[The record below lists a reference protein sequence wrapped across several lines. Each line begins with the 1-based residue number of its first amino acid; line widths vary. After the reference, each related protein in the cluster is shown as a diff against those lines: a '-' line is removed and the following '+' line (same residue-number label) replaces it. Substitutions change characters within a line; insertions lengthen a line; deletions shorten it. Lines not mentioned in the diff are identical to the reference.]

1 MSESTTTTAISQL
14 KFPFSLKED
23 QIDAVNA
30 WIDND
35 CRGTIVYST
44 GTGKTEI
51 AFECAKRVASRYS
64 STTTTTTTT
73 TTTNTTTTTTT
84 TTTNTTFNILL
95 MVPRI
100 ILIEQNIRR
109 LVAYGIPND
118 KIGAYFGER
127 KQIREITICTYQSII
142 RNLDI
147 IRRSNMVIFDEIH
160 LIRDT
165 AKIFSKIFDV
175 VIEDHKKAILGLTA
189 TLDEKDLYKY
199 NTILTLLPPVKRYPI
214 KNAVDDKRLAKP
226 IVIPLK
232 VNLTEKEQNDY
243 DTYSTKIKKIS
254 NRFKKYDAE
263 SMTGLLRKGGFVS
276 GMAKAWFLNI
286 RKRKLLLSCAE
297 NKLLSALNLITKKF
311 PNEKIMIFSE
321 TIDSISKLK
330 DMLELEGT
338 KAMIID
344 SNTNSRK
351 RQSIMNQWGR
361 EFYPLLSVHTLE
373 IGFDIPQV
381 RIEIILATTS
391 NMNQVIQ
398 RIGRVIR
405 KQEGKDLA
413 LIYVIYVSD
422 TKDDKIHDIFKKA
435 ITTTSTKS
443 LQEYG
448 GGGGKEEEEEEE
460 NRNNKIEIQKGL
472 LKNNN
477 GNLKRLKEVESKR
490 LEKAYNIIE
499 STLYEPMIVELQEE
513 KQDSD
518 KGVENQKIGTRKL
531 YRVKSSIK
539 EKTKYY
545 DVDIENKTCTCPD
558 FKFKLNK
565 CKHIAATELFLF

>member
-1 MSESTTTTAISQL
+1 MSDSTTAISQL

-35 CRGTIVYST
+35 FRGTIVYST

-51 AFECAKRVASRYS
+51 AFECAKRVAGRYSSSS
-64 STTTTTTTT
+64 STTTTTSTL
-73 TTTNTTTTTTT
+73 NV
-84 TTTNTTFNILL
+84 LL

-109 LVAYGIPND
+109 LVSYGIPKD

-189 TLDEKDLYKY
+189 TLDEKDLSKY

-214 KNAVDDKRLAKP
+214 KNAVNDKRLAKP

-321 TIDSISKLK
+321 TIDSISKLR

-351 RQSIMNQWGR
+351 RQSILNQWGR

-381 RIEIILATTS
+381 RIEVILATTS

-422 TKDDKIHDIFKKA
+422 TKDDKIHDIVKKA
-435 ITTTSTKS
+435 ITTTSTTPKG
-443 LQEYG
+443 LQEY
-448 GGGGKEEEEEEE
+448 EEDEDEE
-460 NRNNKIEIQKGL
+460 NRNKKIEIQKRL
-472 LKNNN
+472 LNNNN
-477 GNLKRLKEVESKR
+477 GNLKRLKDVERKR

-499 STLYEPMIVELQEE
+499 SILYEPMIVELKEE
-513 KQDSD
+513 KQYSD
-518 KGVENQKIGTRKL
+518 QIEDNSNQRKIRKL
-531 YRVKSSIK
+531 FRVKSSIK
-539 EKTKYY
+539 EKIKYY

-558 FKFKLNK
+558 FKFKLHK
-565 CKHIAATELFLF
+565 CKHIVATELFLY

>member
-1 MSESTTTTAISQL
+1 MSDSITAAISQL

-35 CRGTIVYST
+35 FRGTIVYST

-51 AFECAKRVASRYS
+51 AFECAKRVACAYPSS
-64 STTTTTTTT
+64 STL
-73 TTTNTTTTTTT
+73 
-84 TTTNTTFNILL
+84 NILL

-100 ILIEQNIRR
+100 ILIEQNTRR
-109 LVAYGIPND
+109 LVSYGIPKD
-118 KIGAYFGER
+118 KIGEYFGER

-189 TLDEKDLYKY
+189 TLDEKDLSKY

-214 KNAVDDKRLAKP
+214 KNAVNDKRLAKP

-232 VNLTEKEQNDY
+232 VNLTEKEQKDY

-263 SMTGLLRKGGFVS
+263 SMTLLLRKGGFVS
-276 GMAKAWFLNI
+276 GMAKAWFLNV

-311 PNEKIMIFSE
+311 PNEKIMVFSE
-321 TIDSISKLK
+321 TIDSITKLR

-344 SNTNSRK
+344 SNINSRK
-351 RQSIMNQWGR
+351 RKSILNQWGI

-381 RIEIILATTS
+381 RIEVILVTTS

-422 TKDDKIHDIFKKA
+422 TKDDKIHDIVKKA
-435 ITTTSTKS
+435 ITTSTKS
-443 LQEYG
+443 LQEY
-448 GGGGKEEEEEEE
+448 KKKKNREDEE
-460 NRNNKIEIQKGL
+460 NRNKKIEIQKGIL
-472 LKNNN
+472 NNNN
-477 GNLKRLKEVESKR
+477 GNLKRLKEVERKR

-499 STLYEPMIVELQEE
+499 STLYEPMIVELKEEEEE

-518 KGVENQKIGTRKL
+518 QDEENQNKREIRKL
-531 YRVKSSIK
+531 FRVKSSIK

-545 DVDIENKTCTCPD
+545 DVDIEKKTCTCPD
-558 FKFKLNK
+558 FKFKLHK
-565 CKHIAATELFLF
+565 CKHIVATELFLF

>member
-1 MSESTTTTAISQL
+1 MSDSTTAISQL

-35 CRGTIVYST
+35 FRGTIVYST

-51 AFECAKRVASRYS
+51 AFECAKRVACRYS
-64 STTTTTTTT
+64 SSSTSTL
-73 TTTNTTTTTTT
+73 NV
-84 TTTNTTFNILL
+84 LL

-109 LVAYGIPND
+109 LVSYGIPKD

-189 TLDEKDLYKY
+189 TLDEKDLSKY

-214 KNAVDDKRLAKP
+214 KNAVNDKRLAKP

-243 DTYSTKIKKIS
+243 DTYSAKIKKIS

-321 TIDSISKLK
+321 TIDSISKLR

-351 RQSIMNQWGR
+351 RQSILNQWGR

-381 RIEIILATTS
+381 RIEVILATTS

-422 TKDDKIHDIFKKA
+422 TKDDKIHDIVKKA
-435 ITTTSTKS
+435 ITTTSTTKS
-443 LQEYG
+443 LQKY
-448 GGGGKEEEEEEE
+448 EEEDEDEE
-460 NRNNKIEIQKGL
+460 NKNKKIEIQKRL
-472 LKNNN
+472 LTNNNNN
-477 GNLKRLKEVESKR
+477 GNLKRLKEVERKR

-499 STLYEPMIVELQEE
+499 STLYEPMIVELKEE
-513 KQDSD
+513 KLDSD
-518 KGVENQKIGTRKL
+518 QSKDNPNQTKIRKL
-531 YRVKSSIK
+531 FRVKSSIK

-558 FKFKLNK
+558 FKFKLHK
-565 CKHIAATELFLF
+565 CKHIVATELFLF

>member
-1 MSESTTTTAISQL
+1 MSDSTTAISQL
-14 KFPFSLKED
+14 KFPFSLKAD

-35 CRGTIVYST
+35 YRGTIVYST

-64 STTTTTTTT
+64 SFSSSSTTTM
-73 TTTNTTTTTTT
+73 
-84 TTTNTTFNILL
+84 NILL

-109 LVAYGIPND
+109 LVAYGIPKD

-127 KQIREITICTYQSII
+127 KQIKEITIGTYQSII

-147 IRRSNMVIFDEIH
+147 IRRCNMVIFDEIH

-165 AKIFSKIFDV
+165 AKIFSRIFDV

-189 TLDEKDLYKY
+189 TLDEKDHAKY

-214 KNAVDDKRLAKP
+214 KTAVDDKRLAKP

-232 VNLTEKEQNDY
+232 VNLTEMEQNDY
-243 DTYSTKIKKIS
+243 DTYSAKIKKIS

-321 TIDSISKLK
+321 TINSISKLR

-344 SNTNSRK
+344 SNTNSRE
-351 RQSIMNQWGR
+351 RQSILNQWGR

-405 KQEGKDLA
+405 KQKGKDLA

-422 TKDDKIHDIFKKA
+422 TKDDKIHDIVKKA

-443 LQEYG
+443 LQKYG
-448 GGGGKEEEEEEE
+448 EGEGEE
-460 NRNNKIEIQKGL
+460 NKNKKIEIQKDL
-472 LKNNN
+472 LNNN
-477 GNLKRLKEVESKR
+477 ENLKKLNVESKR

-513 KQDSD
+513 KQYGDQG
-518 KGVENQKIGTRKL
+518 KENQKIETRKL

-539 EKTKYY
+539 EKIKYY

-558 FKFKLNK
+558 FKFKLHK
-565 CKHIAATELFLF
+565 CKHIVATELFLF

>member
-64 STTTTTTTT
+64 SSSSTTTTTTTT
-73 TTTNTTTTTTT
+73 
-84 TTTNTTFNILL
+84 TTFNILL

-232 VNLTEKEQNDY
+232 INLTEKEQNDY

-448 GGGGKEEEEEEE
+448 GGKEEEEEE

>member
-1 MSESTTTTAISQL
+1 MSDSTTAISQL

-35 CRGTIVYST
+35 FRGTIVYST

-51 AFECAKRVASRYS
+51 AFECAKRVACRYS
-64 STTTTTTTT
+64 SSSISTL
-73 TTTNTTTTTTT
+73 NV
-84 TTTNTTFNILL
+84 LL

-109 LVAYGIPND
+109 LVSYGIPKD

-189 TLDEKDLYKY
+189 TLDEKDLSKY

-214 KNAVDDKRLAKP
+214 KNAVNDKRLAKP

-243 DTYSTKIKKIS
+243 DTYSAKIKKIS

-321 TIDSISKLK
+321 TIDSISKLR

-351 RQSIMNQWGR
+351 RQSILNQWGR

-381 RIEIILATTS
+381 RIEVILATTS

-422 TKDDKIHDIFKKA
+422 TKDDKIHDIVKKA
-435 ITTTSTKS
+435 ITTTSTTKS
-443 LQEYG
+443 LQKY
-448 GGGGKEEEEEEE
+448 EEDEDEE
-460 NRNNKIEIQKGL
+460 NRNKKIEIQKRL
-472 LKNNN
+472 LNNNNNNN
-477 GNLKRLKEVESKR
+477 GNLKRLKEVERKR

-499 STLYEPMIVELQEE
+499 STLYEPMIVELKEE
-513 KQDSD
+513 KLDSD
-518 KGVENQKIGTRKL
+518 QSEDNPNQRKIRKL
-531 YRVKSSIK
+531 FRVKSSIK

-558 FKFKLNK
+558 FKFKLHK
-565 CKHIAATELFLF
+565 CKHIVATELFLF

>member
-1 MSESTTTTAISQL
+1 MSESNTAISQL
-14 KFPFSLKED
+14 KFPFLLKED

-51 AFECAKRVASRYS
+51 AFECAKRVASRYHSSSSS
-64 STTTTTTTT
+64 STTLY
-73 TTTNTTTTTTT
+73 
-84 TTTNTTFNILL
+84 ILL

-109 LVAYGIPND
+109 LVAYGILKD

-127 KQIREITICTYQSII
+127 KQIREITIGTYQSII

-175 VIEDHKKAILGLTA
+175 VIEDHKKALLGLTA
-189 TLDEKDLYKY
+189 TLDEKDLSKY

-243 DTYSTKIKKIS
+243 DTYSAKIKRIS

-263 SMTGLLRKGGFVS
+263 SMTRLLRKGGFVS

-321 TIDSISKLK
+321 TIDSITKLR

-351 RQSIMNQWGR
+351 RQLILNQWGR

-422 TKDDKIHDIFKKA
+422 TKDDKIHDLFKKA

-443 LQEYG
+443 LQDYEGG
-448 GGGGKEEEEEEE
+448 GGGGKEEDEGEEK
-460 NRNNKIEIQKGL
+460 NKNKKIEIQKNL
-472 LKNNN
+472 LNNN
-477 GNLKRLKEVESKR
+477 GNLKKLKEVESKR

-513 KQDSD
+513 KQNRDQG
-518 KGVENQKIGTRKL
+518 KGNQKIETRKL

-539 EKTKYY
+539 EKIKYY
-545 DVDIENKTCTCPD
+545 DVDIENMTCTCPD
-558 FKFKLNK
+558 FKFKLHK
-565 CKHIAATELFLF
+565 CKHIVATELFLF

>member
-64 STTTTTTTT
+64 SS
-73 TTTNTTTTTTT
+73 TTTT

-448 GGGGKEEEEEEE
+448 GGGKEEEEEEEE

>member
-1 MSESTTTTAISQL
+1 MSDSTTAISQL

-35 CRGTIVYST
+35 FRGTIVYST

-51 AFECAKRVASRYS
+51 AFECAKRVACRYS
-64 STTTTTTTT
+64 SSSSSISTL
-73 TTTNTTTTTTT
+73 NV
-84 TTTNTTFNILL
+84 LL

-100 ILIEQNIRR
+100 ILIEQDIKR
-109 LVAYGIPND
+109 LVSYGIPKD

-189 TLDEKDLYKY
+189 TLDEKDLSKY

-214 KNAVDDKRLAKP
+214 KNAVNDKRLAKP

-243 DTYSTKIKKIS
+243 DTYSAKIKKIS

-321 TIDSISKLK
+321 TIDSISKLR

-351 RQSIMNQWGR
+351 RQSILNQWGR

-381 RIEIILATTS
+381 RIEVILATTS

-422 TKDDKIHDIFKKA
+422 TKDDKIHDIVKKA
-435 ITTTSTKS
+435 ITTTSTTKS
-443 LQEYG
+443 LQKY
-448 GGGGKEEEEEEE
+448 EEEDEDEE
-460 NRNNKIEIQKGL
+460 NKNKKIEIQKRL
-472 LKNNN
+472 LNNNNNNN
-477 GNLKRLKEVESKR
+477 GNLKRLKEVERKR

-499 STLYEPMIVELQEE
+499 STLYEPMIVELKEE
-513 KQDSD
+513 KLDSD
-518 KGVENQKIGTRKL
+518 QSKDNPNQRKIRKL
-531 YRVKSSIK
+531 FRVKSSIK

-558 FKFKLNK
+558 FKFKLHK
-565 CKHIAATELFLF
+565 CKHIVATELFLF

>member
-1 MSESTTTTAISQL
+1 MSDSTTAISQL

-35 CRGTIVYST
+35 FRGTIVYST

-51 AFECAKRVASRYS
+51 AFECAKRVGCRYYS
-64 STTTTTTTT
+64 SSSSTSSTSSTSSSTSTL
-73 TTTNTTTTTTT
+73 NV
-84 TTTNTTFNILL
+84 LL

-109 LVAYGIPND
+109 LVSYGIPKD

-189 TLDEKDLYKY
+189 TLDEKDLSKY
-199 NTILTLLPPVKRYPI
+199 NTILTLLPPVKRYPL
-214 KNAVDDKRLAKP
+214 KNAVNDKRLAKP

-243 DTYSTKIKKIS
+243 DTYSAKIKKIS

-321 TIDSISKLK
+321 TIDSISKLR

-351 RQSIMNQWGR
+351 RQSILNQWGR

-381 RIEIILATTS
+381 RIEVILATTS

-422 TKDDKIHDIFKKA
+422 TKDDKIHDIVKKA
-435 ITTTSTKS
+435 ITTTSTTKS
-443 LQEYG
+443 LQKY
-448 GGGGKEEEEEEE
+448 EEDEDEE
-460 NRNNKIEIQKGL
+460 NRNKKIEIQKRL
-472 LKNNN
+472 LNNNN
-477 GNLKRLKEVESKR
+477 GNLKRLKEVERKR

-499 STLYEPMIVELQEE
+499 STLYEPMIVELKEE
-513 KQDSD
+513 KLDSD
-518 KGVENQKIGTRKL
+518 QSEDNPNQRKIRKL
-531 YRVKSSIK
+531 FRVKSSIK

-558 FKFKLNK
+558 FKFKLHK
-565 CKHIAATELFLF
+565 CKHIVATELFLF

>member
-51 AFECAKRVASRYS
+51 AFECAKRVVSRYS
-64 STTTTTTTT
+64 S
-73 TTTNTTTTTTT
+73 TTTT

-109 LVAYGIPND
+109 LVAYGIPKE

-127 KQIREITICTYQSII
+127 KEVREITICTYQSLI

-147 IRRSNMVIFDEIH
+147 IRRSNMVIFDEVH

-165 AKIFSKIFDV
+165 AKIFKKIFDV

-189 TLDEKDLYKY
+189 TLDETDLSKY
-199 NTILTLLPPVKRYPI
+199 HTILTLLPPVKRYPI
-214 KNAVDDKRLAKP
+214 RKAVNDKRLAKP

-232 VNLTEKEQNDY
+232 VSLTEKEQNDY
-243 DTYSTKIKKIS
+243 DTYTSKIKKIS

-263 SMTGLLRKGGFVS
+263 SMTLLLRKGGFVS
-276 GMAKAWFLNI
+276 GMAKAWFLNV

-297 NKLLSALNLITKKF
+297 NKLLSAVNLITKKF
-311 PNEKIMIFSE
+311 PYEKIMIFSE
-321 TIDSISKLK
+321 TIDSISKLR
-330 DMLELEGT
+330 DMLESQGT

-344 SNTNSRK
+344 SNISSRK
-351 RQSIMNQWGR
+351 RQEILNQWGR

-448 GGGGKEEEEEEE
+448 GGGGKEGEEEEE

>member
-64 STTTTTTTT
+64 S
-73 TTTNTTTTTTT
+73 TTTTT

-460 NRNNKIEIQKGL
+460 EENRNNKIEIQKGL

>member
-1 MSESTTTTAISQL
+1 
-14 KFPFSLKED
+14 
-23 QIDAVNA
+23 
-30 WIDND
+30 
-35 CRGTIVYST
+35 
-44 GTGKTEI
+44 
-51 AFECAKRVASRYS
+51 
-64 STTTTTTTT
+64 
-73 TTTNTTTTTTT
+73 
-84 TTTNTTFNILL
+84 
-95 MVPRI
+95 
-100 ILIEQNIRR
+100 
-109 LVAYGIPND
+109 
-118 KIGAYFGER
+118 
-127 KQIREITICTYQSII
+127 
-142 RNLDI
+142 
-147 IRRSNMVIFDEIH
+147 MVIFDEIH

-344 SNTNSRK
+344 SKTNSRK

>member
-1 MSESTTTTAISQL
+1 MSDSTAAAISQL

-35 CRGTIVYST
+35 FRGTIVYST

-51 AFECAKRVASRYS
+51 AFECAKRVACAYPSS
-64 STTTTTTTT
+64 STL
-73 TTTNTTTTTTT
+73 
-84 TTTNTTFNILL
+84 NILL

-100 ILIEQNIRR
+100 ILIEQNTRR
-109 LVAYGIPND
+109 LVSYGIPKD
-118 KIGAYFGER
+118 KIGEYFGER

-165 AKIFSKIFDV
+165 AKLFSKIFDV

-189 TLDEKDLYKY
+189 TLDEKDLSKY

-214 KNAVDDKRLAKP
+214 KNAVNDKRLAKP

-232 VNLTEKEQNDY
+232 VNLTEKEQKDY
-243 DTYSTKIKKIS
+243 DTYSTKIKRIS

-263 SMTGLLRKGGFVS
+263 SMTLLLRKGGFVS
-276 GMAKAWFLNI
+276 GMAKAWFLNV

-311 PNEKIMIFSE
+311 PNEKIMVFSE
-321 TIDSISKLK
+321 TIDSITKLRN
-330 DMLELEGT
+330 MLELEGT

-344 SNTNSRK
+344 SNINSRK
-351 RQSIMNQWGR
+351 RKSILNQWGI

-381 RIEIILATTS
+381 RIEVILATTS

-405 KQEGKDLA
+405 KQEGKDVA

-422 TKDDKIHDIFKKA
+422 TKDDKIHDIVKKA
-435 ITTTSTKS
+435 ITTSTKS
-443 LQEYG
+443 LQEYK
-448 GGGGKEEEEEEE
+448 KEEEKQDEDEE
-460 NRNNKIEIQKGL
+460 NRNKKIEIQKGIL
-472 LKNNN
+472 NNNNN
-477 GNLKRLKEVESKR
+477 GNLKRLKEVERKR
-490 LEKAYNIIE
+490 LERAYDIIE
-499 STLYEPMIVELQEE
+499 STLYEPMIVELKEEGEE
-513 KQDSD
+513 KQISD
-518 KGVENQKIGTRKL
+518 QGEENQNKREFRKL
-531 YRVKSSIK
+531 FRVKSSIK
-539 EKTKYY
+539 EKIKYY
-545 DVDIENKTCTCPD
+545 DVDIEKKTCTCPD
-558 FKFKLNK
+558 FKFKLHK
-565 CKHIAATELFLF
+565 CKHIVATELFLF

>member
-1 MSESTTTTAISQL
+1 MSDSTTAISQL

-35 CRGTIVYST
+35 FRGTIVYST

-51 AFECAKRVASRYS
+51 AFECAKRVACRYPSS
-64 STTTTTTTT
+64 STSTL
-73 TTTNTTTTTTT
+73 NV
-84 TTTNTTFNILL
+84 LL

-109 LVAYGIPND
+109 LVSYGIPKD

-189 TLDEKDLYKY
+189 TLDEKDLSKY

-214 KNAVDDKRLAKP
+214 KNAVNDKRLAKP

-243 DTYSTKIKKIS
+243 DTYSAKIKKIS

-321 TIDSISKLK
+321 TIDSISKLR

-351 RQSIMNQWGR
+351 RQSILNQWGR

-381 RIEIILATTS
+381 RIEVILATTS

-422 TKDDKIHDIFKKA
+422 TKDDKIHDIVKKA
-435 ITTTSTKS
+435 ITTTSTTKS
-443 LQEYG
+443 LQKY
-448 GGGGKEEEEEEE
+448 EEDEDEE
-460 NRNNKIEIQKGL
+460 NRNKKIEIQKRL
-472 LKNNN
+472 LNNNN
-477 GNLKRLKEVESKR
+477 GNLKRLKEVERKR

-499 STLYEPMIVELQEE
+499 STLYEPMIVELKEE
-513 KQDSD
+513 KLDSD
-518 KGVENQKIGTRKL
+518 QSEDNPNQRKIRKL
-531 YRVKSSIK
+531 FRVKSSIK
-539 EKTKYY
+539 EKIKYY

-558 FKFKLNK
+558 FKFKLHK
-565 CKHIAATELFLF
+565 CKHIVATELFLY

>member
-1 MSESTTTTAISQL
+1 MHMSESNTAISQL
-14 KFPFSLKED
+14 KFPFLLKDD
-23 QIDAVNA
+23 QIDAVNS

-51 AFECAKRVASRYS
+51 AFECAKRVASRYHSSS
-64 STTTTTTTT
+64 STTTS
-73 TTTNTTTTTTT
+73 
-84 TTTNTTFNILL
+84 NILL
-95 MVPRI
+95 LVPRI

-109 LVAYGIPND
+109 LVAYGIPKD

-127 KQIREITICTYQSII
+127 KQIREITIGTYQSII

-175 VIEDHKKAILGLTA
+175 VIEDHKKSLLGLTA
-189 TLDEKDLYKY
+189 TLDEKDLSKY

-232 VNLTEKEQNDY
+232 VNLTEKEQNNY
-243 DTYSTKIKKIS
+243 DTYSAKIKRIS

-263 SMTGLLRKGGFVS
+263 SMTKLLRKGGFVS

-321 TIDSISKLK
+321 TIDSISKLR

-351 RQSIMNQWGR
+351 RQLILNQWGR

-422 TKDDKIHDIFKKA
+422 TKDDKIHDLFKKA

-443 LQEYG
+443 LQEYEGG
-448 GGGGKEEEEEEE
+448 GGGGKEEDKGEEK
-460 NRNNKIEIQKGL
+460 NKNKKIEIQKNL
-472 LKNNN
+472 LNNN
-477 GNLKRLKEVESKR
+477 GNLKKLKEVESKR

-513 KQDSD
+513 KQNSD
-518 KGVENQKIGTRKL
+518 QGKENQKIETRKL
-531 YRVKSSIK
+531 YRVKSSLK
-539 EKTKYY
+539 EKIKYY
-545 DVDIENKTCTCPD
+545 DVDIENMTCTCPD
-558 FKFKLNK
+558 FKFKLHK
-565 CKHIAATELFLF
+565 CKHIVATELFLF

>member
-64 STTTTTTTT
+64 S
-73 TTTNTTTTTTT
+73 TTTT

>member
-1 MSESTTTTAISQL
+1 MSDSTTAISQL

-35 CRGTIVYST
+35 FRGTIVYST

-51 AFECAKRVASRYS
+51 AFECAKRVACRYS
-64 STTTTTTTT
+64 SSSSISTL
-73 TTTNTTTTTTT
+73 NV
-84 TTTNTTFNILL
+84 LL

-100 ILIEQNIRR
+100 ILIEQNIKR
-109 LVAYGIPND
+109 LVSYGIPKD

-189 TLDEKDLYKY
+189 TLDEKDLSKY

-214 KNAVDDKRLAKP
+214 KNAVNDKRLAKP

-243 DTYSTKIKKIS
+243 DTYSAKIKKIS

-321 TIDSISKLK
+321 TIDSISKLR

-351 RQSIMNQWGR
+351 RQSILNQWGR

-381 RIEIILATTS
+381 RIEVILATTS

-422 TKDDKIHDIFKKA
+422 TKDDKIHDIVKKA
-435 ITTTSTKS
+435 ITTTSTTKS
-443 LQEYG
+443 LQKY
-448 GGGGKEEEEEEE
+448 EEEDEDEE
-460 NRNNKIEIQKGL
+460 NKNKKIEIQKRL
-472 LKNNN
+472 LNNNNNNN
-477 GNLKRLKEVESKR
+477 GNLKRLKEVERKR

-499 STLYEPMIVELQEE
+499 STLYEPMIVELKEE
-513 KQDSD
+513 ILDSD
-518 KGVENQKIGTRKL
+518 QSKDNPNQRKIRKL
-531 YRVKSSIK
+531 FRVKSSIK

-558 FKFKLNK
+558 FKFKLHK
-565 CKHIAATELFLF
+565 CKHIVATELFLF

>member
-1 MSESTTTTAISQL
+1 MSDSTTAISQL

-35 CRGTIVYST
+35 FRGTIVYST

-51 AFECAKRVASRYS
+51 AFECAKRVACRS
-64 STTTTTTTT
+64 SSSSIGTL
-73 TTTNTTTTTTT
+73 NV
-84 TTTNTTFNILL
+84 LL

-109 LVAYGIPND
+109 LVSYGIPKD

-189 TLDEKDLYKY
+189 TLDEKDLSKY

-214 KNAVDDKRLAKP
+214 KNAVNDKRLAKP

-243 DTYSTKIKKIS
+243 DTYSAKIKKIS

-321 TIDSISKLK
+321 TIDSISKLR

-351 RQSIMNQWGR
+351 RQSILNQWGR

-381 RIEIILATTS
+381 RIEVILATTS

-422 TKDDKIHDIFKKA
+422 TKDDKIHDIVKKA
-435 ITTTSTKS
+435 ITTTSTTKS
-443 LQEYG
+443 LQKY
-448 GGGGKEEEEEEE
+448 EEDEDEE
-460 NRNNKIEIQKGL
+460 NRNKKIEIQKRL
-472 LKNNN
+472 LNNNNNNNN
-477 GNLKRLKEVESKR
+477 GNLKRLKEVERKR

-499 STLYEPMIVELQEE
+499 STLYEPMIVELKEE
-513 KQDSD
+513 KLDSD
-518 KGVENQKIGTRKL
+518 QSEDNPNQRKIRKL
-531 YRVKSSIK
+531 FRVKSSIK

-558 FKFKLNK
+558 FKFKLHK
-565 CKHIAATELFLF
+565 CKHIVATELFLF

>member
-1 MSESTTTTAISQL
+1 MSDSTTAISQL

-30 WIDND
+30 WIDKD
-35 CRGTIVYST
+35 FRGTIVYST

-51 AFECAKRVASRYS
+51 AFECAKRVACRYS
-64 STTTTTTTT
+64 SSSTSTL
-73 TTTNTTTTTTT
+73 NV
-84 TTTNTTFNILL
+84 LL

-109 LVAYGIPND
+109 LVSYGIPKD

-189 TLDEKDLYKY
+189 TLDEKDLSKY

-214 KNAVDDKRLAKP
+214 KNAVNDKRLAKP

-243 DTYSTKIKKIS
+243 DTYSAKIKKIS

-321 TIDSISKLK
+321 TIDSISKLR

-351 RQSIMNQWGR
+351 RQSILNQWGR

-381 RIEIILATTS
+381 RIEVILATTS

-422 TKDDKIHDIFKKA
+422 TKDDKIHDIVKKA
-435 ITTTSTKS
+435 ITTTSTTKS
-443 LQEYG
+443 LQKY
-448 GGGGKEEEEEEE
+448 EEDEDEE
-460 NRNNKIEIQKGL
+460 NRNKKIEIQKRL
-472 LKNNN
+472 LNNN
-477 GNLKRLKEVESKR
+477 NNNNKGNLKRLKEVERKR

-499 STLYEPMIVELQEE
+499 STLYEPMIVELKEE

-518 KGVENQKIGTRKL
+518 QSEDNPNQRKIRKL
-531 YRVKSSIK
+531 FRVKSSIK

-558 FKFKLNK
+558 FKFKLHK
-565 CKHIAATELFLF
+565 CKHIVATELFLF

>member
-1 MSESTTTTAISQL
+1 MSDSTSAISQL

-30 WIDND
+30 WISND
-35 CRGTIVYST
+35 FRGTIVYST

-51 AFECAKRVASRYS
+51 AFECAKRVACAYPPPSPSSS
-64 STTTTTTTT
+64 STL
-73 TTTNTTTTTTT
+73 
-84 TTTNTTFNILL
+84 NILL

-109 LVAYGIPND
+109 LVSYCIPRD

-189 TLDEKDLYKY
+189 TLDEKNLCKY

-214 KNAVDDKRLAKP
+214 KNAVNDKRLAKP
-226 IVIPLK
+226 IIIPLK

-263 SMTGLLRKGGFVS
+263 SMTALLRKGGFVS
-276 GMAKAWFLNI
+276 GMAKAWFLNV

-297 NKLLSALNLITKKF
+297 NKLLSALNLIIKKF
-311 PNEKIMIFSE
+311 PNEKIMVFSE
-321 TIDSISKLK
+321 TIDSISKLR

-344 SNTNSRK
+344 SNINSRK
-351 RQSIMNQWGR
+351 RQSILNQWGR

-381 RIEIILATTS
+381 RIEVILATTS

-422 TKDDKIHDIFKKA
+422 TKDDKIHDIVKKA
-435 ITTTSTKS
+435 ITTETKS
-443 LQEYG
+443 LQEYE
-448 GGGGKEEEEEEE
+448 KEKDEKEDEE
-460 NRNNKIEIQKGL
+460 NRNKKIEIQNDIL
-472 LKNNN
+472 NNNN
-477 GNLKRLKEVESKR
+477 GNLKKLKEVERKR

-499 STLYEPMIVELQEE
+499 STLYEPMIVELKEE
-513 KQDSD
+513 QQDSD
-518 KGVENQKIGTRKL
+518 QGEENQNQREIRKL
-531 YRVKSSIK
+531 FRVKSSIK
-539 EKTKYY
+539 EKIKYY
-545 DVDIENKTCTCPD
+545 DVDIEKKTCTCPD
-558 FKFKLNK
+558 FKFKLHK
-565 CKHIAATELFLF
+565 CKHIVATELFLF

>member
-64 STTTTTTTT
+64 SS
-73 TTTNTTTTTTT
+73 TTTTT

>member
-1 MSESTTTTAISQL
+1 MSDSTTAISQL

-35 CRGTIVYST
+35 FRGTIVYST

-51 AFECAKRVASRYS
+51 AFECAKRVACRYSSS
-64 STTTTTTTT
+64 STTTSTL
-73 TTTNTTTTTTT
+73 NV
-84 TTTNTTFNILL
+84 LL

-109 LVAYGIPND
+109 LVSYGIPKD

-189 TLDEKDLYKY
+189 TLDEKDLSKY

-214 KNAVDDKRLAKP
+214 KNAVNDKRLAKP

-243 DTYSTKIKKIS
+243 DTYSAKIKKIS

-321 TIDSISKLK
+321 TIDSISKLR

-351 RQSIMNQWGR
+351 RQSILNQWGR

-381 RIEIILATTS
+381 RIEVILATTS

-422 TKDDKIHDIFKKA
+422 TKDDKIHDIVKKA
-435 ITTTSTKS
+435 ITTTSTTKS
-443 LQEYG
+443 LQKY
-448 GGGGKEEEEEEE
+448 EEDEDEE
-460 NRNNKIEIQKGL
+460 NRNKKIEIQKRL
-472 LKNNN
+472 LNNNNNNN
-477 GNLKRLKEVESKR
+477 GNLKRLKEVERKR

-499 STLYEPMIVELQEE
+499 STLYEPMIVELKEE
-513 KQDSD
+513 RVDSD
-518 KGVENQKIGTRKL
+518 QSEDDPNQRKIRKL
-531 YRVKSSIK
+531 FRVKSSIK

-558 FKFKLNK
+558 FKFKLHK
-565 CKHIAATELFLF
+565 CKHIVATELFLF